1 MFSPNTSVSLVV
13 QVDNGEDEEP
23 CHLQSLE
30 QILSASFIKEL
41 LALQITP
48 TERERERERESIQQK
63 MKLHNREMLFL

>member
-1 MFSPNTSVSLVV
+1 MSLVV

-48 TERERERERESIQQK
+48 TERERERERERESIQQK

>member
-1 MFSPNTSVSLVV
+1 MSLVV